1 MLHHPSRA
9 AVHKPVNVQRRRCS
23 AALVLGLLQACAKPP
38 PPATPT
44 SVSGNLVAAATL
56 NPSVTQRPSPLR
68 LRVYELKSDT
78 AFKQADFMALYQADQ
93 ATLGAELVARDE
105 LTVQPGE
112 SRVYARTLA
121 AETRF
126 LGVLAAYRDLEHA
139 VWRSVVAV
147 VPARAQQ
154 FHIHADTLAVTARVQ
169 P

>member
-1 MLHHPSRA
+1 MLHSPHCA
-9 AVHKPVNVQRRRCS
+9 DVHDPIDVARRRCI
-23 AALVLGLLQACAKPP
+23 AVLVLGGLQACAKPP
-38 PPATPT
+38 PATPA

-105 LTVQPGE
+105 LTLQPGE

-121 AETRF
+121 ADTRF

-147 VPARAQQ
+147 MPGRSQQ